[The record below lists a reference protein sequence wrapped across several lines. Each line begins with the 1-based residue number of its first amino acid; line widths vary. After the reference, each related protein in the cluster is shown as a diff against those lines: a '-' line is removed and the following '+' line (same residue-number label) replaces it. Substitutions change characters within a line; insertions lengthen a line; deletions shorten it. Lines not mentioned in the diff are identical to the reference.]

1 MKAIGL
7 LLGIFL
13 LLCMAIWGSLA
24 LSIDGPGSANTR
36 LGFTIVYAVIGLIS
50 VGAFT
55 FSKRRWL
62 AALPFTGLFVLVLGW
77 WISLSPSNDRDWQPE
92 VAVLPYATFEEDQV
106 TIHNVRNFDYRTETD
121 FTVRYDDRTFD
132 LQQLDSMDLI
142 AVYWMGP
149 MIAHVFL
156 SFGFGEDHL
165 AISIEARKERTE
177 GYSSLKGFFKQY
189 ELFYVVGDER
199 DVIRVRTNYR
209 KDPPE
214 DVYLFR
220 ANVPQENIKRLFLEY
235 VRQINQLREQPQFYN
250 TLTTNCTTTILMHSH
265 VNPDHLPFSWKVLV
279 SGYVPEYVYDAGR
292 LDTSLPFSELF
303 RHSHINARAQSA
315 DQAPDFSRYIRSGL
329 PLDGSKV
336 YE

>member
-1 MKAIGL
+1 MMKTIGL
-7 LLGIFL
+7 ILGTL
-13 LLCMAIWGSLA
+13 LLVCMTGWGSLA
-24 LSIDGPGSANTR
+24 LFIDGSGSENTR
-36 LGFTIVYAVIGLIS
+36 MGFAIVYAVLGVIS
-50 VGAFT
+50 VLAFA

-62 AALPFTGLFVLVLGW
+62 AAITLTGMFVILLGW
-77 WISLSPSNDRDWQPE
+77 WISLAPSNDRDWQPD
-92 VAVLPYATFEEDQV
+92 VAVLPYATFDEDQV

-121 FTVRYDDRTFD
+121 FTVRYDDRTYD
-132 LQQLDSMDLI
+132 LRELDSMDLV

-156 SFGFGEDHL
+156 SFGFGDEHL

-177 GYSSLKGFFKQY
+177 GYSTFKGFFKQY
-189 ELFYVVGDER
+189 ELFYVVADER
-199 DVIRVRTNYR
+199 DVIRLRTNYR
-209 KDPPE
+209 NDPPE
-214 DVYLFR
+214 DVYIFR

-279 SGYVPEYVYDAGR
+279 SGYVPEYVYDTGR

-303 RHSHINARAQSA
+303 QQSHINTRAHAA
-315 DQAPDFSRYIRSGL
+315 DQAPDFSRLIRSAL
-329 PLDGSKV
+329 PPAAS
-336 YE
+336 